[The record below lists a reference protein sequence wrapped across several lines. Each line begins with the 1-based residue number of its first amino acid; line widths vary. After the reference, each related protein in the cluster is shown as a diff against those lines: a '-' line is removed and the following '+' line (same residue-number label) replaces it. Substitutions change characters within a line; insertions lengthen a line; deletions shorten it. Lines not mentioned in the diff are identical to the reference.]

1 MIPQTEKTYYGYT
14 KIQLLCCMVCYICFL
29 VFGAADTSKSVYLPL
44 IQKFYHLEYDYQG
57 LFVFTASIGY
67 ITLSLFVGYLVVRL
81 GIKITLI
88 MGLSILIISMLG
100 ATFFVNIW
108 VLLGFL
114 IIGGCGSVFIDV
126 GSNTWG
132 TMLFQHHKAVM
143 MNILHFF
150 YGLGAAIG
158 PTYTGWASLLIDMD
172 YRGVFISVLILLV
185 VGLIAV
191 LCIPKQQ
198 SVKDDEEGA
207 DPNFTILSALKDPA
221 VYLLGLAQGCI
232 AGTENITTN
241 WSPIYFRD
249 LYGWDV
255 HTKGAH
261 FVTLFFAVYSIS
273 RAVSGFLI
281 DAIGEIKSLMLLL
294 FSVILLYIL
303 GFCLGEKGAIVLIS
317 TGAFVAPL
325 FPTFLT
331 VAMLLFKRNVSKCTC
346 VILLFYMIISQVVQY
361 FVGLI
366 CKYMGVQWGYR
377 FVVILMATVLV
388 DVFVLSCILKK
399 REKKEQNDATVE
411 ALLTEA

>member
-1 MIPQTEKTYYGYT
+1 MITSSEKTYYGYT
-14 KIQLLCCMVCYICFL
+14 KVQLLCCMVCYICFL
-29 VFGAADTSKSVYLPL
+29 VFGTADTSKSVYLPL
-44 IQKFYHLEYDYQG
+44 IQKYYHLEYDYQG

-67 ITLSLFVGYLVVRL
+67 VTLSLFVGYLVVRL

-88 MGLSILIISMLG
+88 LGLSILILSMLG
-100 ATFFVNIW
+100 GTIFVNIW

-114 IIGGCGSVFIDV
+114 ILGGCGSVFIDV

-172 YRGVFISVLILLV
+172 YRGVFIAVLILLAL
-185 VGLIAV
+185 GLIAV
-191 LCIPKQQ
+191 LFIPKQESIKNDQ
-198 SVKDDEEGA
+198 EGA

-261 FVTLFFAVYSIS
+261 FVTLFFAAYSVS

-281 DAIGEIKSLMLLL
+281 DAIGEIKSLILLL

-325 FPTFLT
+325 FPTLLT

-346 VILLFYMIISQVVQY
+346 VILFFYMIISQIVQY

-366 CKYMGVQWGYR
+366 CKYVGVQWGYR
-377 FVVILMATVLV
+377 FVVILMAIVLV
-388 DVFVLSCILKK
+388 DVFILNCILKK
-399 REKKEQNDATVE
+399 REKKEQQDAAIE

>member
-57 LFVFTASIGY
+57 LFVFTSSIGY

-158 PTYTGWASLLIDMD
+158 AKMGNPDKVVINVAGDGCFRMNMNELATATRNNMALVEVIINNQVLGMVRQWQTLYYEKRYSNTILQDKVDYVKLAEAMGAVGMRVTKKEDLAEAIRKAIDLNTTVLID
-172 YRGVFISVLILLV
+172 
-185 VGLIAV
+185 
-191 LCIPKQQ
+191 
-198 SVKDDEEGA
+198 
-207 DPNFTILSALKDPA
+207 
-221 VYLLGLAQGCI
+221 
-232 AGTENITTN
+232 
-241 WSPIYFRD
+241 
-249 LYGWDV
+249 
-255 HTKGAH
+255 
-261 FVTLFFAVYSIS
+261 
-273 RAVSGFLI
+273 
-281 DAIGEIKSLMLLL
+281 
-294 FSVILLYIL
+294 
-303 GFCLGEKGAIVLIS
+303 
-317 TGAFVAPL
+317 
-325 FPTFLT
+325 
-331 VAMLLFKRNVSKCTC
+331 C
-346 VILLFYMIISQVVQY
+346 VIDSDD
-361 FVGLI
+361 
-366 CKYMGVQWGYR
+366 K
-377 FVVILMATVLV
+377 
-388 DVFVLSCILKK
+388 VFPMVSPGANIEDAFDAEDL
-399 REKKEQNDATVE
+399 EAKEQ
-411 ALLTEA
+411 